1 MKELDNNADLIGS
14 HNSSHSSNLSKDSGL
29 DWSDLIARTIER
41 LTGKDL
47 QISYIFDNLELE
59 IPKTYGTSEINK
71 EGGAKW
77 KLNGTLTISTAL
89 NNSYKVDKK

>member
-1 MKELDNNADLIGS
+1 MRDSNNNPDLIGA
-14 HNSSHSSNLSKDSGL
+14 HNSSQSSNSSNERSP

-59 IPKTYGTSEINK
+59 VPKTIDTIEKNMGS
-71 EGGAKW
+71 AKW
-77 KLNGTLTISTAL
+77 KVNGMLTISTAL
-89 NNSYKVDKK
+89 NNNTK

>member
-1 MKELDNNADLIGS
+1 MRDSNNNPDLIGA
-14 HNSSHSSNLSKDSGL
+14 HNSSQSSNSSNERSP

-59 IPKTYGTSEINK
+59 VPKTIDTIEKSWGVQS
-71 EGGAKW
+71 G
-77 KLNGTLTISTAL
+77 KLMEF
-89 NNSYKVDKK
+89 

>member
-1 MKELDNNADLIGS
+1 MKESNNNSDLIGS
-14 HNSSHSSNLSKDSGL
+14 HNSSHSSNSSNERAP

-59 IPKTYGTSEINK
+59 VPKTYDTIGKNIGS
-71 EGGAKW
+71 AKW
-77 KLNGTLTISTAL
+77 KVNGMLTISTAL
-89 NNSYKVDKK
+89 NNNTK